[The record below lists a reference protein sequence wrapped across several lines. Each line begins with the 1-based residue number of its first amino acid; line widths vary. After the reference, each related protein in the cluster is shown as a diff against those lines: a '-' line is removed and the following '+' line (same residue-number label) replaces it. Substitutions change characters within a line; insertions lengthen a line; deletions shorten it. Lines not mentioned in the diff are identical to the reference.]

1 MNDVAAL
8 RRKPTQARA
17 LERVERILTAAS
29 ELIAETGSDAVKMT
43 EVAERAGVPIG
54 SLYQYFPDKTAILKT
69 LAERIGA
76 RVRAGIAASLEG
88 VDTGAEALARLDR
101 LLENYYA
108 MFLDE
113 PVVRD
118 IWSGTQSDKALQALD
133 IEDSRANGRLVAG
146 ALKHLVPRRE
156 QARFETVCFLTMQL
170 TGAAVRLAIAVDRKE
185 GDRLM
190 AEYRRLLQT
199 ELGAFLRA

>member
-1 MNDVAAL
+1 MSDAAAT

-17 LERVERILTAAS
+17 LARVERILAAAS

-54 SLYQYFPDKTAILKT
+54 SLYQYFPDKAAILQT
-69 LAERIGA
+69 LAERFA
-76 RVRAGIAASLEG
+76 ERVRGGIAESLAG
-88 VDTGAEALARLDR
+88 VATRDDALARLDR
-101 LLENYYA
+101 LLEDYYA
-108 MFLDE
+108 LFLTE

-118 IWSGTQSDKALQALD
+118 IWSGTQSDKKLQELD
-133 IEDSRANGRLVAG
+133 ITDSRANARVVAD
-146 ALKHLVPRRE
+146 ALKHLVPRKER
-156 QARFETVCFLTMQL
+156 ARFETVCFLTMQL

-190 AEYRRLLQT
+190 TEYRRMLRD
-199 ELGAFLRA
+199 EIGGFLSS